1 MKGKAKRPEP
11 YGRLMS
17 PTRELRRSSQPR
29 RGLSREEAAVYV
41 GVSATKFDEM
51 IVDGRM
57 PKPKEIDARRVWDV
71 HALDRAFDALPDV
84 GEENPWD

>member
-1 MKGKAKRPEP
+1 MKGEAKRPERRDRP
-11 YGRLMS
+11 IS
-17 PTRELRRSSQPR
+17 HTRELRRSSQPR

-41 GVSATKFDEM
+41 GVSTTKLDEM
-51 IVDGRM
+51 VADGRM

-71 HALDRAFDALPDV
+71 RALDTAFDALPDV

>member
-1 MKGKAKRPEP
+1 MTAIRP
-11 YGRLMS
+11 LS

-51 IVDGRM
+51 VGDGRM
-57 PKPKEIDARRVWDV
+57 PKAKEIDARRVWDV
-71 HALDRAFDALPDV
+71 RALDSAFDALPDV